1 MRLDAPGN
9 RFSAGAPRNPKDFRA
24 LRLLDPVIGAAANE
38 PAIDLHFHNRQIST
52 GGKCGAFRIDVTY
65 SYSDIALC
73 KLGAD
78 ALDECV
84 IIDQIDT
91 IDSDQEAVLPCF
103 LRKPLQLIGVG
114 KLPRIGERAGNHEA
128 RQRMKVGIVGGGN
141 EIGGRDDPHVG

>member
-1 MRLDAPGN
+1 MH
-9 RFSAGAPRNPKDFRA
+9 
-24 LRLLDPVIGAAANE
+24 LLDPVIGAAANE

-103 LRKPLQLIGVG
+103 LRKPLQHPVNELHVLERKQRQGDRAHRMIGVG